1 MRDIII
7 SIIIGSC
14 VPFLPFWEW
23 DGPKDMILG
32 GIAIGW
38 VSLIA
43 LVATKRPCHSA
54 K

>member
-7 SIIIGSC
+7 SIIIGACAS
-14 VPFLPFWEW
+14 FLPFWEW
-23 DGPKDMILG
+23 GGIHDMILG
-32 GIAIGW
+32 GISIGW

-43 LVATKRPCHSA
+43 LTATKRPCHSA